1 MDGSG
6 HSVRVFDI
14 HVDLPLIY
22 LEGAGDI
29 GGVFVG
35 FITSVIWE
43 ETLDWLYSQLMGLIS
58 DFFQQMN
65 NMGAQIFELSWVK
78 AIILFFTQFGWAMFL
93 IGLVV
98 AVFDTAVGAQTGR
111 ADIKGTALNAMKGF
125 FAVSLFSVLPVRLY
139 QFSITLQGS
148 LSHGLARLLSVN
160 AFTPAG
166 LAQAAIDQIKGSGTG
181 SPGLFNTLLIIAL
194 IYCVV
199 KVFFQ
204 NLKRGGILL
213 IQIAVGS
220 LYLFSVPRGYTDG
233 WIQWCKRVIGL
244 CLTAFLQT
252 TILTAGLITFRSNYL
267 LGVGLM
273 LSAKEVERIAE
284 AFGMDTSTKAN
295 LSGVMYAASSVVNV
309 TKQIAAVVK

>member
-6 HSVRVFDI
+6 HSVWVFDI

-22 LEGAGDI
+22 LESAGDI

-35 FITSVIWE
+35 VITSVIWE
-43 ETLDWLYSQLMGLIS
+43 ETLNWLYSQLMGLIS

-98 AVFDTAVGAQTGR
+98 AAFDTAVGAQTGR

-181 SPGLFNTLLIIAL
+181 FPGLFNTLLIIAL

-267 LGVGLM
+267 LGLGLM

-284 AFGMDTSTKAN
+284 AFGMDTSAKAN
-295 LSGVMYAASSVVNV
+295 LSGVMYATSSVVNV
-309 TKQIAAVVK
+309 TKQIAAVMK

>member
-1 MDGSG
+1 M
-6 HSVRVFDI
+6 
-14 HVDLPLIY
+14 
-22 LEGAGDI
+22 
-29 GGVFVG
+29 G

-148 LSHGLARLLSVN
+148 LSHGLA
-160 AFTPAG
+160 G
-166 LAQAAIDQIKGSGTG
+166 
-181 SPGLFNTLLIIAL
+181 
-194 IYCVV
+194 C
-199 KVFFQ
+199 
-204 NLKRGGILL
+204 
-213 IQIAVGS
+213 
-220 LYLFSVPRGYTDG
+220 
-233 WIQWCKRVIGL
+233 
-244 CLTAFLQT
+244 CL
-252 TILTAGLITFRSNYL
+252 
-267 LGVGLM
+267 
-273 LSAKEVERIAE
+273 
-284 AFGMDTSTKAN
+284 
-295 LSGVMYAASSVVNV
+295 
-309 TKQIAAVVK
+309 